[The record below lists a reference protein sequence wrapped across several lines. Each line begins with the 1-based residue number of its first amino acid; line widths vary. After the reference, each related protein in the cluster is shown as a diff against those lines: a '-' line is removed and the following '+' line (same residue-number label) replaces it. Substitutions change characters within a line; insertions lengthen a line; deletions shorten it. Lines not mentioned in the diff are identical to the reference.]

1 MIIAF
6 KKRRFLSILVIFSFS
21 INLLASSGAFTE
33 GVRFLKNAERARLLG
48 NENEELEYLQKA
60 FQKFMEGKAY
70 KEKLMLIH
78 TGRLIRKDNE
88 IEPIAVE
95 LVKQN
100 RNRYIS
106 MIAELDEDV
115 LDMDKKRALKEYLL
129 NIENRIPFIDNVK
142 LRKLIIYPYRGDMSR
157 LEFILHTDAVLSLD
171 IDGESPSIGRF
182 EKGPNSI
189 NFNWQDSYVNK
200 NRLNLI
206 LNSRNDYCEY
216 MKVTKINLDISFPED
231 LYYNFR
237 NFSISGKEFKNEQ
250 KEIISGKYFS
260 NRVFPG
266 ILLTVGT
273 IGFGVWA
280 STWSNEPKCDE
291 YGKELPSNRKMGYIC
306 TGLLGALV
314 ITYLL
319 TTFSKK
325 TRNKYRQIVEDRS
338 NIKYNRKLRNEI
350 NRKKSEIEVKMEL
363 EEH

>member
-21 INLLASSGAFTE
+21 INLLASSGAFAE

-48 NENEELEYLQKA
+48 NEKEELEYLQKA

-129 NIENRIPFIDNVK
+129 NLENRIPFIDNVK
-142 LRKLIIYPYRGDMSR
+142 LRNLIIYPYRGDISR

-216 MKVTKINLDISFPED
+216 KKGTRVNLDISFPDD
-231 LYYNFR
+231 LYYSSGYFA
-237 NFSISGKEFKNEQ
+237 IMGKEFKNEQ
-250 KEIISGKYFS
+250 KQIISGRYFS
-260 NRVFPG
+260 NMVLPS
-266 ILLTVGT
+266 ILLTGGT
-273 IGFGVWA
+273 IGLGVWA
-280 STWSNEPKCDE
+280 STWSNEPNYDE
-291 YGKELPSNRKMGYIC
+291 YGNKLSSNRQFGYII
-306 TGLLGALV
+306 TAIVGLAALAFL
-314 ITYLL
+314 I
-319 TTFSKK
+319 TTFSKN
-325 TRNKYRQIVEDRS
+325 TRNRYKKIVPDHS
-338 NIKYNRKLRNEI
+338 NIKYNRRLRDEI
-350 NRKKSEIEVKMEL
+350 NRKKSEIEVKMQL